1 MLPKSLFFQ
10 RQDDSIMQHGDIW
23 RGVDRLAQKHGM
35 SPSRLAKLAGL
46 DATAFNKSK
55 RVSKA
60 GRLRWPSTESLAR
73 ALAAV
78 DEEFS
83 DFARLVDER
92 NEKLV
97 AEFELSQASI
107 AGQFDSAGRPTGSGW
122 KSVEIVYPDMAAD
135 TFALDVSDD
144 HMAPVYQTGDRLVVS
159 PTARIQPLD
168 RVIAMHEN
176 GNAAIYE
183 IGQLS
188 ATTVT
193 LTTIYPTR
201 AIQEFAKTDLAW
213 IARILWVSR

>member
-1 MLPKSLFFQ
+1 MLRNFLRFQ

-23 RGVDRLAQKHGM
+23 RGVDRLAHKHGM

-55 RVSKA
+55 RVSKT

-83 DFARLVDER
+83 DIARLVDER

-97 AEFELSQASI
+97 AKFQLSQASI

-135 TFALDVSDD
+135 TFVLVVLDD
-144 HMAPVYQTGDRLVVS
+144 HMAPVYQTGDRLIVS
-159 PTARIQPLD
+159 PTARIRPLD

-176 GNAAIYE
+176 GNARIYE

-193 LTTIYPTR
+193 LTTLYPTR
-201 AIQEFAKTDLAW
+201 ANQAFAKTDLAW

>member
-1 MLPKSLFFQ
+1 
-10 RQDDSIMQHGDIW
+10 MQHGDIW

-83 DFARLVDER
+83 EFAKLVDER

-97 AEFELSQASI
+97 AKFQLSQASI
-107 AGQFDSAGRPTGSGW
+107 AGQFDSAGRPTGTGW
-122 KSVEIVYPDMAAD
+122 KSVEIVRPDQAAD
-135 TFALDVSDD
+135 TFALQVSDD

-159 PTARIQPLD
+159 PTARIRPLD
-168 RVIAMHEN
+168 RVVAMHTI
-176 GNAAIYE
+176 GKAGIYE
-183 IGQLS
+183 VAQLS
-188 ATTVT
+188 AATVT
-193 LTTIYPTR
+193 LTALYPTR
-201 AIQEFAKTDLAW
+201 ANQAFAKTDLAW